1 MKKITD
7 LLNIFSKNS
16 LLILLSSILNF
27 VAPLATIPLVF
38 HFFSTTLYS
47 KSIFYFSIINLVLF
61 LLNFGYNS
69 GAIQLIKSQKGQTD
83 KRGLF
88 LELFQIKILLIFISI
103 VVLYFCSLFQSDSN
117 LYFLLCSVWLLLN
130 ELFNQLWIFQSFN
143 SFKYFLFINIANK
156 TLTIIFLSFLFFV
169 DNRDA
174 IYFPVILSVP
184 YLITSVFAAIFILKR
199 LKGEKLFFNKIRV
212 STLSVLFHI
221 HLGNLGSFSYQ
232 QLTRV
237 LVGTYL
243 PADKIIIFDLSDKL
257 FNVLKAPLGAI
268 SNSEGIKIVAS
279 RSKSEINSYWN
290 KLLKVQVLII
300 FVLLSVTF
308 SLSGFQISYKEIN
321 VVEIFY
327 CLAGLS
333 ISLPFVAAS
342 NTFGVLF
349 TPVYGGLKKFNFSIF
364 IGGILFLLIST
375 LLIKT
380 NYFSLNTLT
389 MALLIVEAYI
399 GINSFFNSNKYLNE
413 L

>member
-1 MKKITD
+1 
-7 LLNIFSKNS
+7 
-16 LLILLSSILNF
+16 
-27 VAPLATIPLVF
+27 
-38 HFFSTTLYS
+38 
-47 KSIFYFSIINLVLF
+47 
-61 LLNFGYNS
+61 
-69 GAIQLIKSQKGQTD
+69 
-83 KRGLF
+83 
-88 LELFQIKILLIFISI
+88 
-103 VVLYFCSLFQSDSN
+103 
-117 LYFLLCSVWLLLN
+117 
-130 ELFNQLWIFQSFN
+130 
-143 SFKYFLFINIANK
+143 
-156 TLTIIFLSFLFFV
+156 LTIIFLSFLFFV

-174 IYFPVILSVP
+174 IYFPIILSVP
-184 YLITSVFAAIFILKR
+184 YLITSLFAATFILKR
-199 LKGEKLFFNKIRV
+199 LKGEKLFFNKIRL
-212 STLSVLFHI
+212 STLKVLFHI

-268 SNSEGIKIVAS
+268 SNSEGIKKIAS
-279 RSKSEINSYWN
+279 RSKSEIKSYWN

-300 FVLLSVTF
+300 LVLLSVTF
-308 SLSGFQISYKEIN
+308 SLSGFQISYKGIN

-399 GINSFFNSNKYLNE
+399 GINSFLNSNKYLNE

>member
-1 MKKITD
+1 
-7 LLNIFSKNS
+7 
-16 LLILLSSILNF
+16 LSSILNF

-156 TLTIIFLSFLFFV
+156 SLTIIFLSFLFFV

-174 IYFPVILSVP
+174 IYFPIILSVP
-184 YLITSVFAAIFILKR
+184 YLITSLFAATFILKR
-199 LKGEKLFFNKIRV
+199 LKGEKLFFNKIRL
-212 STLSVLFHI
+212 STLKVLFHI

-268 SNSEGIKIVAS
+268 SNSEGIKKIAS
-279 RSKSEINSYWN
+279 RSKSEIKSYWN

-300 FVLLSVTF
+300 LVLLSVTF
-308 SLSGFQISYKEIN
+308 SLSGFQISYKGIN

-399 GINSFFNSNKYLNE
+399 GINSFLNSNKYLNE

>member
-1 MKKITD
+1 M
-7 LLNIFSKNS
+7 
-16 LLILLSSILNF
+16 SSILNF

-156 TLTIIFLSFLFFV
+156 SLTIIFLSFLFFV

-174 IYFPVILSVP
+174 IYFPIILSVP
-184 YLITSVFAAIFILKR
+184 YLITSLFAATFILKR
-199 LKGEKLFFNKIRV
+199 LKGEKLFFNKIRL
-212 STLSVLFHI
+212 STLKVLFHI

-268 SNSEGIKIVAS
+268 SNSEGIKKIAS
-279 RSKSEINSYWN
+279 RSKSEIKSYWN

-300 FVLLSVTF
+300 LVLLSVTF
-308 SLSGFQISYKEIN
+308 SLSGFQISYKGIN

-399 GINSFFNSNKYLNE
+399 GINSFLNSNKYLNE

>member
-47 KSIFYFSIINLVLF
+47 KSIFFFSIINLVLF
-61 LLNFGYNS
+61 ILNFGYNS

-88 LELFQIKILLIFISI
+88 LELFQIKIILILISI

-156 TLTIIFLSFLFFV
+156 SLTIIFLSFLFFV

-184 YLITSVFAAIFILKR
+184 YIITSLFAATFILKR
-199 LKGEKLFFNKIRV
+199 LKGEKLFFNKIRL
-212 STLSVLFHI
+212 STLKVLFHI

-237 LVGTYL
+237 LVGAYL

-268 SNSEGIKIVAS
+268 SNSEGIKKIAS
-279 RSKSEINSYWN
+279 RSKREIKSYWN
-290 KLLKVQVLII
+290 KLLIVQVLII
-300 FVLLSVTF
+300 LGLLSVTF
-308 SLSGFQISYKEIN
+308 SLSGFQFSYKGIN

-349 TPVYGGLKKFNFSIF
+349 TPIYGGLKKFNFSIF
-364 IGGILFLLIST
+364 FGGILFLLIST

-399 GINSFFNSNKYLNE
+399 GINSFLNSNKYLNE

>member
-1 MKKITD
+1 
-7 LLNIFSKNS
+7 
-16 LLILLSSILNF
+16 
-27 VAPLATIPLVF
+27 
-38 HFFSTTLYS
+38 
-47 KSIFYFSIINLVLF
+47 LVLF

-156 TLTIIFLSFLFFV
+156 SLTIIFLSFLFFV

-174 IYFPVILSVP
+174 IYFPIILSVP
-184 YLITSVFAAIFILKR
+184 YLITSLFAATFILKR
-199 LKGEKLFFNKIRV
+199 LKGEKLFFNKIRL
-212 STLSVLFHI
+212 STLKVLFHI

-268 SNSEGIKIVAS
+268 SNSEGIKKIAS
-279 RSKSEINSYWN
+279 RSKSEIKSYWN

-300 FVLLSVTF
+300 LVLLSVTF
-308 SLSGFQISYKEIN
+308 SLSGFQISYKGIN

-399 GINSFFNSNKYLNE
+399 GINSFLNSNKYLNE